1 MRVSGLLAPAGTA
14 AERMSGRAIGPCPLR
29 AARARS
35 PAVRR
40 EPAPLTT
47 AARSPV
53 AACRGLAAAAR
64 PVRSAMPGPKRLA
77 MPTSAPTAGVVHR
90 KLGNPPLGHLA
101 LDPRQ
106 RRPNELAMNR
116 ALSRR
121 GVGRLPVARS
131 GRRISLARPG
141 FEIARGVRRRG
152 HPWRRGRS
160 DDHAGRRQRRR
171 TGRRLLLPRRRHF
184 RLAIHVFRV
193 ARRAAHLADVAIHQ
207 RHDRMIAD
215 APLARTVVFYKL
227 TNSKLA
233 LHH

>member
-1 MRVSGLLAPAGTA
+1 
-14 AERMSGRAIGPCPLR
+14 MSGRAIGPCPLR

-35 PAVRR
+35 AAVRR

-53 AACRGLAAAAR
+53 AGRGLAAAAR
-64 PVRSAMPGPKRLA
+64 PVRSAMPCPKRLA
-77 MPTSAPTAGVVHR
+77 LPTSTSTAGVVHR
-90 KLGNPPLGHLA
+90 KLGNPTLRHLA

-106 RRPNELAMNR
+106 RRPDQLALNR
-116 ALSRR
+116 ALSTR
-121 GVGRLPVARS
+121 GVGRLRVTGRGRS
-131 GRRISLARPG
+131 IGLALPG
-141 FEIARGVRRRG
+141 VDIARHVRRRG
-152 HPWRRGRS
+152 HGCRRLRRH
-160 DDHAGRRQRRR
+160 DHPGRRQRRR
-171 TGRRLLLPRRRHF
+171 AGRRLLLPRGRHLC
-184 RLAIHVFRV
+184 RSIRVFRV